1 MSLLIRNARCLIEND
16 LVETDVRVSA
26 ARICAIGNDLR
37 AKVSDRIID
46 ADGRLLMPGVI
57 DDQVHF
63 REPGLTQKGDLTTE
77 SRACLAGGI
86 TSFMEMPNTKPT
98 TTTHT
103 EMTAKLARGHEVSRA
118 NYAFYFGASNDNLEA
133 VRSIDPAS
141 VAGVKVF
148 MGASTGSMLV
158 DDPVTLEGIFREAP
172 CLIATHCEHT
182 PTINANLAAAKAR
195 YGDNIPLSEHPHIR
209 SVEACYRSTEL
220 AVALAKKFDS
230 RLHVLHLTSAR
241 ELAFFT
247 PGPSDHKR
255 ITVETCVHFLHFDE
269 TDYARLGNLIKCN
282 PAIKSSSDR
291 VALIAAVADGRI
303 DVLATD
309 HAPHLLEE
317 KSQDYERAPGGLPL
331 VQFALQCSL
340 ERYFDGTLPLIT
352 VLKKWTQ
359 IPATIFNVRDRGF
372 IREGYFADLTLVDL
386 AKPQLVTREQVLS
399 KCGWSPFENSSFK
412 SSIAMTILNGQ
423 VVYENGVVDDSARG
437 MALEF
442 VR

>member
-26 ARICAIGNDLR
+26 ARISAIGNDLV
-37 AKVSDRIID
+37 AKRSDRIID
-46 ADGRLLMPGVI
+46 AKGRLLMPGVI

-86 TSFMEMPNTKPT
+86 TSYMEMPNTKPT
-98 TTTHT
+98 TTTHA
-103 EMTAKLARGHEVSRA
+103 ELAAKLARGREVSRA

-241 ELAFFT
+241 ELAFFA
-247 PGPSDHKR
+247 PGPSDNKR

-269 TDYARLGNLIKCN
+269 TDYARFGNLIKCN

-386 AKPQLVTREQVLS
+386 NKPQRVTRDQVLS
-399 KCGWSPFENSSFK
+399 KCGWSPFENTSFK

-423 VVYENGVVDDSARG
+423 VVYEDGLVNDSARG